1 MPYII
6 VAYDVSD
13 DRRRSLVCEELKAL
27 GFSMLQ
33 RSVYI
38 ARGGSSRAK
47 DSARAI
53 QKLIRSDS
61 DTALVMVVPREV
73 LEKAIVIGVNRVRIG
88 EENYAIL

>member
-6 VAYDVSD
+6 VAYDISD
-13 DRRRSLVCEELKAL
+13 NRRRALACEELKAL

-47 DSARAI
+47 DSARAL
-53 QKLIRSDS
+53 QKLIRNDG
-61 DTALVMVVPREV
+61 DAVLVMSVPREV
-73 LEKAIVIGVNRVRIG
+73 LERAIMIGANRARVG
-88 EENYAIL
+88 ERNYEVL